1 VNEVSAFMSQY
12 GGIVLFAVI
21 FGEQV
26 GLPIPAIPV
35 MLAAGALAGA
45 GRMDLGLAILLSVAA
60 CLAGD
65 VIWYELGKRRGRQA
79 LGFLCRISLE
89 PDFCVR
95 RTENFFTRHGIR
107 ALILAKFIPGLST
120 LAPAM
125 AGLFGI
131 RFNRFLG
138 YDGLGAGLWS
148 LTFVLPG
155 YVFSSEIE
163 AIAAHESRLGM
174 FLLLVLA
181 IGLVAYIAYKFAHR
195 QWVLRE
201 LRMARITADE
211 LKGMMDN
218 GHEVFVLDLRGALD
232 HEVDPFTIPGALRM
246 TAEELEQRHA
256 DIPRHGD
263 VILFCACPNEAT
275 AARMALLLRR
285 NGIRKVRPLAGGIDA
300 WRKRNFPLEPQPA
313 AAPAG
318 PVAE

>member
-1 VNEVSAFMSQY
+1 
-12 GGIVLFAVI
+12 
-21 FGEQV
+21 
-26 GLPIPAIPV
+26 
-35 MLAAGALAGA
+35 
-45 GRMDLGLAILLSVAA
+45 
-60 CLAGD
+60 
-65 VIWYELGKRRGRQA
+65 
-79 LGFLCRISLE
+79 LE

-174 FLLLVLA
+174 FLLLVLG

-201 LRMARITADE
+201 LRMARITVDE

-218 GHEVFVLDLRGALD
+218 GHAVFVLDLRGALD
-232 HEVDPFTIPGALRM
+232 HEADPFTIPGALRM
-246 TAEELEQRHA
+246 TAEELELRHA

-275 AARMALLLRR
+275 AARMALMLRR

-300 WRKRNFPLEPQPA
+300 WRKRNFPLVAQPA
-313 AAPAG
+313 AVPTG
-318 PVAE
+318 VLTE

>member
-1 VNEVSAFMSQY
+1 MNEITEFMSQY
-12 GGIVLFAVI
+12 GGIVLFVVI

-45 GRMDLGLAILLSVAA
+45 GRMDLGLAILLSIAA

-131 RFNRFLG
+131 RFTRFLS

-148 LTFVLPG
+148 LALILPG

-174 FLLLVLA
+174 FLLLVLG

-201 LRMARITADE
+201 LRMARITVDE

-232 HEVDPFTIPGALRM
+232 HEADPFTIPGALRM

-263 VILFCACPNEAT
+263 VILFCACPNDAT

-285 NGIRKVRPLAGGIDA
+285 NGIRNVRPLAGGIDA
-300 WRKRNFPLEPQPA
+300 WRERNFPLEPQPA
-313 AAPAG
+313 APPAG
-318 PVAE
+318 LGAE

>member
-1 VNEVSAFMSQY
+1 VNEVNAFMSQY
-12 GGIVLFAVI
+12 GGIVLFAIV
-21 FGEQV
+21 FGEQI

-35 MLAAGALAGA
+35 LLAAGALAGA
-45 GRMDLGLAILLSVAA
+45 GRMDLGLAILLPMAA

-65 VIWYELGKRRGRQA
+65 VVWYELGRRRGRQA
-79 LGFLCRISLE
+79 LSLLCRISLE
-89 PDFCVR
+89 PDFCVQ

-131 RFNRFLG
+131 RFTRFLS

-148 LTFVLPG
+148 LAFVLPG

-163 AIAAHESRLGM
+163 AIAAHQSRVGM
-174 FLLLVLA
+174 FILVVLGV
-181 IGLVAYIAYKFAHR
+181 GLVAYIAYKFAHR

-232 HEVDPFTIPGALRM
+232 HEADPFTIPGALRM

-275 AARMALLLRR
+275 AARMALMLRR

-313 AAPAG
+313 AAPTG
-318 PVAE
+318 LVAE

>member
-1 VNEVSAFMSQY
+1 MNEITAFMSQY
-12 GGIVLFAVI
+12 GGIVLFAVV

-26 GLPIPAIPV
+26 GLPIPAIPL

-45 GRMDLGLAILLSVAA
+45 GKMDLGLAILLSITA

-79 LGFLCRISLE
+79 LGLLCRISLE
-89 PDFCVR
+89 PDFCVQ
-95 RTENFFTRHGIR
+95 RTEKFFTRQGIR

-131 RFNRFLG
+131 RFPRFLT

-148 LTFVLPG
+148 LVFVLPG

-163 AIAAHESRLGM
+163 AIAANQSRVGK
-174 FLLLVLA
+174 FILVGLV

-201 LRMARITADE
+201 LRMARITVDE
-211 LKGMMDN
+211 LKGLMDT
-218 GHEVFVLDLRGALD
+218 GQEVFVLDLRGALD
-232 HEVDPFTIPGALRM
+232 HEADPYTIPGALRM
-246 TAEELEQRHA
+246 TAEELSRRHG
-256 DIPRHGD
+256 DIPRQGD

-275 AARMALLLRR
+275 AAKMAGLLRR
-285 NGIRKVRPLAGGIDA
+285 NGIKNVRPLAGGIDA
-300 WRKRNFPLEPQPA
+300 WRQRNFPLEPHPA
-313 AAPAG
+313 AVPTG
-318 PVAE
+318 LVAE